1 MFNTFRRLSAERP
14 SKSAS
19 RNLFRSRS
27 RQESS
32 DLESSGDGLSLV
44 SPPIS
49 HVLAANLPVTP
60 SLTATPSTATCS
72 TARTDPSPSPTP
84 EPALDLKVK
93 LMRHCVLHQ
102 GEYVRRR
109 KGQFWKDIA
118 RVFEAETGVPIR
130 KPGQTVENLI
140 KERREQLRYR
150 SGVAEADTE
159 LKQALDAF
167 MQRFDDVEREEQD
180 LLAKKEDMAEVKAKT
195 KAIRR
200 QMMLGRKR
208 SDDDFDDDD
217 DDDDGG
223 GGGGS
228 ERGENSRQAV
238 PRKKRSRLSRSD
250 MLAMSLNSSSEA
262 LTEAISTGMQLL
274 AGAIQPSPEEGTI
287 SFDRATEL
295 EVQVHDVDKKVS
307 ELSKQFFERISSMD
321 EKLDRLFK
329 KL

>member
-1 MFNTFRRLSAERP
+1 MFNTFRVSSSSSSGSSAEKP

-19 RNLFRSRS
+19 RNLFRSR
-27 RQESS
+27 
-32 DLESSGDGLSLV
+32 
-44 SPPIS
+44 
-49 HVLAANLPVTP
+49 
-60 SLTATPSTATCS
+60 LTATPSTATCS
-72 TARTDPSPSPTP
+72 TARTDPSASPTP
-84 EPALDLKVK
+84 ETARKRSYFNEDLKVK
-93 LMRHCVLHQ
+93 LMRHCVVHQ

-118 RVFEAETGVPIR
+118 RVFEAETVQVYPL
-130 KPGQTVENLI
+130 ENPARLWKTFI
-140 KERREQLRYR
+140 KERGEQLRCR

-200 QMMLGRKR
+200 QMMLGRR
-208 SDDDFDDDD
+208 RT
-217 DDDDGG
+217 DDDDGDAA
-223 GGGGS
+223 
-228 ERGENSRQAV
+228 AV
-238 PRKKRSRLSRSD
+238 AANVPKILVSRSRVR
-250 MLAMSLNSSSEA
+250 NGQA

-274 AGAIQPSPEEGTI
+274 AGAIQPFPEEGPI

-321 EKLDRLFK
+321 EKLDRLFQ
-329 KL
+329 KLEPLAAVHGLEAR